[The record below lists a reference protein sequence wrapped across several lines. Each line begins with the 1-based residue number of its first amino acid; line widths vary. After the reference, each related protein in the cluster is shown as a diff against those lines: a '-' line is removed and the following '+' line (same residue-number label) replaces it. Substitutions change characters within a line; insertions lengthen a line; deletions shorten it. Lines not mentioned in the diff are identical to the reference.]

1 MVRWMLKTAAWGVC
15 ISLVG
20 IMVVTR
26 LRVTSYA
33 SSVNQGASMLA
44 YPVLAMQ
51 KSIVYPLKHFFE
63 RKKTVEELTVVLA
76 RVQHE
81 RDQALAQTIELN
93 ALLDYHQ
100 AIGELVDFKKRYMED
115 CGKIA
120 HVLSKQLSEQAH
132 YLLVDAGSSHGIK
145 EDMVAVYNNCLL
157 GKVIEVYP
165 WYSKVMLITDK
176 RCKVAAQ
183 CMKTGARGIYE
194 GGNDETLGSLN
205 HVSHLATLA
214 YDDLVLS
221 TGEGLVFPEGFC
233 IGKIRSYQQQGL
245 YHAIV
250 VEPLIDVR
258 SITHCIIID
267 RSQLRDSLDAIRE

>member
-1 MVRWMLKTAAWGVC
+1 MVRWVLKTLAWGIG
-15 ISLVG
+15 ISLLG
-20 IMVVTR
+20 MLIVTR
-26 LRVTSYA
+26 FRVAAYTS
-33 SSVNQGASMLA
+33 SLNQGASMVV

-63 RKKTVEELTVVLA
+63 RKKSVEQLTLMLA
-76 RVQHE
+76 KVQQE
-81 RDQALAQTIELN
+81 RDKALAQTIELN
-93 ALLDYHQ
+93 ALLDYQQ
-100 AIGELVDFKKRYMED
+100 AIGELVDFKKRFRD
-115 CGKIA
+115 DSGTIV

-132 YLLVDAGSSHGIK
+132 YVLVDAGSSQGIK

-205 HVSHLATLA
+205 HVSHLASLS

-233 IGKIRSYQQQGL
+233 IGKIRSYSQQGL

-250 VEPLIDVR
+250 VEPLLDVR

-267 RSQLRDSLDAIRE
+267 RAQLRDSQDALIE